1 MITPFKSLHNWKG
14 WNCRD
19 QSEGGKSGGRL
30 VRFPAWQPRCLWRRN
45 STAGGVIPRKIIR
58 DDDLES
64 WCFVWEQIKTQGMDN
79 RDIDEADS
87 VIVRGSTE
95 CTWRS
100 VTRVKSSVTAVIK
113 NHSLEGTR
121 EDTRERSSVITQ
133 NPPSVEATRLF
144 KSEMDGE
151 NISGQHNLRY

>member
-1 MITPFKSLHNWKG
+1 
-14 WNCRD
+14 
-19 QSEGGKSGGRL
+19 
-30 VRFPAWQPRCLWRRN
+30 
-45 STAGGVIPRKIIR
+45 
-58 DDDLES
+58 
-64 WCFVWEQIKTQGMDN
+64 MDN